1 MLKIT
6 THIERLLLTHDCVIV
21 PKFGGFVLQTVPS
34 QHKEEEHLFRPA
46 RKEIVF
52 NTTLQ
57 HNDGLLSEAYMQAYQ
72 VNYRKA
78 QLMLEED
85 VQMLLLNLQKQGKV
99 SFGKVGS
106 FALGSEGQIV
116 YWPGETE
123 LFGVSSYGL
132 PAFHFPLLQPQRA
145 EGEETKQLSDKRR
158 KEMLYIP
165 VNRKLLRIVAASAA
179 AIAMF
184 LLISTPVKEVNQA
197 AYRAS
202 FIPSEMVSYR
212 PAAEM
217 PTAEPAEASALEA
230 EPVAA
235 PQPVAEVKAEKKK
248 LPVAAPVQ
256 KPINKSYHI
265 VIASFPNE
273 AQADEYIAG
282 VDRSICR
289 NVSKVARDGKYRIY
303 ADKFDN
309 RQQAESYMSNLR
321 QHNNYKDAWLFI
333 SR

>member
-34 QHKEEEHLFRPA
+34 QHKEEEHLFCPA

-72 VNYRKA
+72 VDYRKA

-85 VQMLLLNLQKQGKV
+85 VQMLLLALQKQGRV

-106 FALGSEGQIV
+106 FTLGSEGQFI

-123 LFGVSSYGL
+123 LFSVSSYGL
-132 PAFHFPLLQPQRA
+132 PTFHFPLLQPLVA
-145 EGEETKQLSDKRR
+145 EHEETELLAPKKQKDTF
-158 KEMLYIP
+158 YIP
-165 VNRKLLRIVAASAA
+165 VNRQLLRLVTASAA

-184 LLISTPVKEVNQA
+184 FLISTPVKDVNQA

-202 FIPSEMVSYR
+202 FIPTEMVSYR
-212 PAAEM
+212 QAAE
-217 PTAEPAEASALEA
+217 TQTVKPAEVSISEVEMA
-230 EPVAA
+230 VA
-235 PQPVAEVKAEKKK
+235 PQPVAEIKTEQKKQQASVPK
-248 LPVAAPVQ
+248 E
-256 KPINKSYHI
+256 KPIKKSYNI
-265 VIASFPNE
+265 VIASFPDE
-273 AQADEYIAG
+273 AQADNYIAR
-282 VDRSICR
+282 VDHSICR
-289 NVSKVARDGKYRIY
+289 NVIKVVRDGKYRIY

-309 RQQAESYMSNLR
+309 REQAESYMYNLR
-321 QHNNYKDAWLFI
+321 QHNDYKDAWLFI

>member
-21 PKFGGFVLQTVPS
+21 PKFGGFVLQTVS
-34 QHKEEEHLFRPA
+34 SVHEEAEHLFRPV

-57 HNDGLLSEAYMQAYQ
+57 HNDGLLSEAYMQAYH
-72 VNYRKA
+72 VDYRKA

-85 VQMLLLNLQKQGKV
+85 VQLLRATLQKQGKV

-106 FALGSEGQIV
+106 FARGSEGQLV
-116 YWPGETE
+116 YSPGETE
-123 LFGVSSYGL
+123 LFGVASYGL
-132 PAFHFPLLQPQRA
+132 PAFHFPLLEALPTEREKA
-145 EGEETKQLSDKRR
+145 DL
-158 KEMLYIP
+158 LYIP
-165 VNRKLLRIVAASAA
+165 VNRKLVRFVAASAA
-179 AIAMF
+179 AIALFF
-184 LLISTPVKEVNQA
+184 LVSTPVKDVNQA
-197 AYRAS
+197 AYTAS

-212 PAAEM
+212 PAAEKQL
-217 PTAEPAEASALEA
+217 AEPIEVNVSTVAEAATTPS
-230 EPVAA
+230 
-235 PQPVAEVKAEKKK
+235 PVAEAKVEKKELPAPPKATQKQNSK
-248 LPVAAPVQ
+248 L
-256 KPINKSYHI
+256 YHI

-273 AQADEYIAG
+273 AQADEYIG
-282 VDRSICR
+282 SVDRTICR

-309 RQQAESYMSNLR
+309 REQAESYMASLR